1 MAKAICFAI
10 LGNIQNYLFAP
21 IGRQLGYLFGLNSNI
36 QNLKV
41 RVEQLAT
48 MREGL
53 LLQVDEAKR
62 KGEIVE
68 PEVEKWISDVT
79 EFTAEA
85 VRAIDEK
92 VEIEKGSLG
101 GCLNLKSHYLLSR
114 KANKMTQVD
123 VDELIS
129 KGNFTQISYPADPA
143 GIGYI
148 LPTRSFMLESRMST
162 MKEVM
167 ETLKDD
173 EINMIGICGMGG
185 IGKTTMVK
193 DVVNRARNEHLFD
206 TIVMA
211 VVSQIPDLRKIQ
223 DRIAHNLDFKLK
235 EEETLLERATHLRQK
250 LATVKRILI
259 VLDDVWERIDLQGI
273 GIPFWSENRGCKVV
287 LTSRSL
293 NVCREM
299 GTQKNVEVKTL
310 TGEEA
315 WRLFKEVVGDSVE
328 APDLRPIAEQVANE
342 CGGLPIALV
351 AVGGVLKH
359 KSNHAWT
366 DALRQLRIDLTKT
379 TDEKVHEAITMSYN
393 RLEPEEAKSLFLLCG
408 LYPED
413 HDIQIEDLVRFGMG
427 LRLLEDIDRLGEARD
442 QVHALV
448 DILKTCCLL
457 LDSDKDE
464 CVKMHDVIRDVA
476 IAIASKGGNVF
487 LIQHSDSLTEWPEKH
502 TCEPC
507 TSISIISGKITE
519 LPEGLSCP
527 KLILLLLACMNDSIT
542 IPNNFFEGMRELRV
556 LNLELIS
563 IPLLPSS
570 LQLVSNLHTI
580 CLQGCK
586 LDNITLIGELLNL
599 EILSFRGS
607 SFEVLP
613 EEIGKLAN
621 LRLLDLT
628 GCHRLERI
636 MPGVISGLVKL
647 EELYLIGSF
656 SNWETD
662 KGETT
667 EERRNASLRELQSL
681 SDLRILEIYIPD
693 AKLLPRSPLF
703 TDLTQYKI
711 RIGDDAWWSMFPFR
725 KHLLLKLDNIIALD
739 GGVSKLLKCTELL
752 SLKGKGSWSVVRELV
767 KDGAQHL
774 KELSI
779 ESCDMLLCLADT
791 MDLSVDSIDAIF
803 PILESLKLDDLG
815 RLKQIC
821 HGQLPAASFSKLR
834 TLTLQLL
841 PSLTHF
847 LVEDPAQ
854 TTVSL
859 HNLRFIELYGCNC
872 LRNLFSL
879 SMARELVQLQ
889 ELRISKCAMIREVI
903 WKGRGEDGH
912 ATNKIEFPRLE
923 YMSLRQL
930 EGLTGFSLGI
940 DKIEFPQLKTLH
952 IKNLPKIRS
961 FFPNESTVH
970 SDENCNATLQSIFP
984 QKAAFPS
991 LENLELGGLP
1001 NVSDLWCSKISTE
1014 SFSKLRFLKVEDCH
1028 GLVRNVVP
1036 AHILKMSPNLEDVEI
1051 SNCDLVEEVFGY
1063 VGHQG
1068 DPLENIRTIIVR
1080 CCDSLGNVFSPSIA
1094 RCLVHLQEL
1103 IIDDCKAMEAVVAN
1117 ENEEQDG
1124 GERIYVPLFPQLK
1137 HLELRDLPSLRR
1149 FCHAIHVWEMPFLY
1163 HVEALN
1169 CPEMQTFSP
1178 GFVYTPKLQHVKV
1191 EEPNWWNAEG
1201 NRPESI
1207 WIDDL
1212 NKTIHHLFEK
1222 RQQEDKEDEE
1232 EEEEQ
1237 QRIQEI
1243 VEEKEDYEDEN

>member
-1 MAKAICFAI
+1 
-10 LGNIQNYLFAP
+10 
-21 IGRQLGYLFGLNSNI
+21 
-36 QNLKV
+36 
-41 RVEQLAT
+41 
-48 MREGL
+48 
-53 LLQVDEAKR
+53 
-62 KGEIVE
+62 
-68 PEVEKWISDVT
+68 
-79 EFTAEA
+79 
-85 VRAIDEK
+85 
-92 VEIEKGSLG
+92 
-101 GCLNLKSHYLLSR
+101 
-114 KANKMTQVD
+114 
-123 VDELIS
+123 
-129 KGNFTQISYPADPA
+129 
-143 GIGYI
+143 
-148 LPTRSFMLESRMST
+148 
-162 MKEVM
+162 
-167 ETLKDD
+167 
-173 EINMIGICGMGG
+173 
-185 IGKTTMVK
+185 
-193 DVVNRARNEHLFD
+193 
-206 TIVMA
+206 
-211 VVSQIPDLRKIQ
+211 
-223 DRIAHNLDFKLK
+223 
-235 EEETLLERATHLRQK
+235 
-250 LATVKRILI
+250 
-259 VLDDVWERIDLQGI
+259 
-273 GIPFWSENRGCKVV
+273 
-287 LTSRSL
+287 
-293 NVCREM
+293 M

-315 WRLFKEVVGDSVE
+315 CHFFKKVVGDSVE
-328 APDLRPIAEQVANE
+328 APDLQPIAEQVVNE
-342 CGGLPIALV
+342 CQGLPLALV
-351 AVGGVLKH
+351 TIGRALKR

-366 DALRQLRIDLTKT
+366 DALRQLRIGLTKMEE
-379 TDEKVHEAITMSYN
+379 EKVHKAITMSYN
-393 RLEPEEAKSLFLLCG
+393 WLEPEEAKSLFLLCG

-427 LRLLEDIDRLGEARD
+427 LRLFEDIDRLGEARD

-448 DILKTCCLL
+448 NILKTCCLL

-487 LIQHSDSLTEWPEKH
+487 SIRHGDSLTEWPEKH

-519 LPEGLSCP
+519 LPEGLRCP
-527 KLILLLLACMNDSIT
+527 KLTLLLLACINDSIK

-607 SFEVLP
+607 SFKVLP

-628 GCHRLERI
+628 GCHCLERI
-636 MPGVISGLVKL
+636 TPGVISGLVKL
-647 EELYLIGSF
+647 EELYMIGSF

-711 RIGDDAWWSMFPFR
+711 QIGDNAWWSMFPFR

-752 SLKGKGSWSVVRELV
+752 SLKGKGSWNVVHELV

-791 MDLSVDSIDAIF
+791 MDLSVDSLMLF
-803 PILESLKLDDLG
+803 SLYW
-815 RLKQIC
+815 
-821 HGQLPAASFSKLR
+821 
-834 TLTLQLL
+834 T
-841 PSLTHF
+841 
-847 LVEDPAQ
+847 Q

-859 HNLRFIELYGCNC
+859 HNLRFIE
-872 LRNLFSL
+872 
-879 SMARELVQLQ
+879 ELVRLQ

-952 IKNLPKIRS
+952 IKNLPKIKS

-1001 NVSDLWCSKISTE
+1001 NVSDLWCSEISTE

-1080 CCDSLGNVFSPSIA
+1080 CY
-1094 RCLVHLQEL
+1094 
-1103 IIDDCKAMEAVVAN
+1103 DCKAMEAVVAN

-1137 HLELRDLPSLRR
+1137 RLKLRDLPSLRR
-1149 FCHAIHVWEMPFLY
+1149 FCHAIHDWEMPFLY

-1169 CPEMQTFSP
+1169 CPEMRTFSP
-1178 GFVYTPKLQHVKV
+1178 GFVHTPKLQHVKV
-1191 EEPNWWNAEG
+1191 EEPNWWNEEG
-1201 NRPESI
+1201 NQPESN

-1212 NKTIHHLFEK
+1212 NTVGYHPM
-1222 RQQEDKEDEE
+1222 
-1232 EEEEQ
+1232 
-1237 QRIQEI
+1237 
-1243 VEEKEDYEDEN
+1243 